1 MERKGGLLLVFVVLA
16 LSAAT
21 TNATVVTI
29 ELTGEITEVA
39 FSKWGNTE
47 IRVGDQITGF
57 YTYDTEAYDENPLP
71 TVGRYRYSSPPCGIT
86 LTVNGLLF
94 QSDPGNVDF
103 YVKVFNDFPGDPF
116 TTDRFYI
123 SSERNEEVS
132 GVPIT
137 FISWQLD
144 DRTGTIFT
152 STSIPS
158 SPPALEAFDWQG
170 LYILGPRGSALLI
183 GRVTSVTQVPEPMTL
198 LFLAAGAL
206 AFVRR

>member
-1 MERKGGLLLVFVVLA
+1 METKGGLLLVFVVLA

-21 TNATVVTI
+21 AKATIVII

-47 IRVGDQITGF
+47 IRVGDRITGF
-57 YTYDTEAYDENPLP
+57 YTYDTEAYDDDENPLP
-71 TVGRYRYSSPPCGIT
+71 TARSYHYSSPPYGIT

-103 YVKVFNDFPGDPF
+103 YVTVFNDFF
-116 TTDRFYI
+116 TTDRLCI
-123 SSERNEEVS
+123 SSRRNEEVW

-137 FISWQLD
+137 SISWQLD
-144 DRTGTIFT
+144 DSTGTIFT

-170 LYILGPRGSALLI
+170 LYIFMGPRGSEALI
-183 GRVTSVTQVPEPMTL
+183 GRVTSVTLVPEPMTL